1 MCMTESSVTGWTRDI
16 EDALRAMGVEIG
28 DEFTLTD
35 AYRCVPLLSKLHPN
49 NSNVEAKI
57 RQQLQ
62 VLKDNGVL
70 RFLDNNGNY
79 QLLSWLE

>member
-1 MCMTESSVTGWTRDI
+1 MCMTDTSVTTWTRDV
-16 EDALRAMGVEIG
+16 EDALRAMGLEVG
-28 DEFTLTD
+28 DEFKLID

-49 NSNVEAKI
+49 NSNVKAKI

-62 VLKDNGVL
+62 VLKHNGVL

-79 QLLSWLE
+79 QLLRWLD

>member
-1 MCMTESSVTGWTRDI
+1 MTGTTITAWTRDV
-16 EDALRAMGVEIG
+16 EDALQAMGLEVG
-28 DEFTLTD
+28 DEFKLID
-35 AYRCVPLLSKLHPN
+35 AYRCVPLLTKLHPN

-62 VLKDNGVL
+62 VLKHNGVL

-79 QLLSWLE
+79 QLLKWLN

>member
-1 MCMTESSVTGWTRDI
+1 MADSSVTDWTRDM
-16 EDALRAMGVEIG
+16 EDALRAMGLELG
-28 DEFTLTD
+28 DEFKLTD
-35 AYRCVPLLSKLHPN
+35 AYRCAPLLSKLHPN

-62 VLKDNGVL
+62 VLKHNGVL
-70 RFLDNNGNY
+70 KFIDNNGNY